1 MVPIVMGGAQ
11 HVSPRRGRKNSEMH
25 IVQLYGNNT
34 DQKLFFPKSKLVYIS
49 PSNVIT
55 TLTTAI
61 NHCTNIIYNIFTL
74 LYNLNTPIQVFLEAR
89 LYSIFMTEYWMQVF
103 KLHTDIFI

>member
-1 MVPIVMGGAQ
+1 MGGAQ
-11 HVSPRRGRKNSEMH
+11 HV
-25 IVQLYGNNT
+25 NNIHKKKVKKT

-61 NHCTNIIYNIFTL
+61 NHCTNIIYIYT
-74 LYNLNTPIQVFLEAR
+74 IV
-89 LYSIFMTEYWMQVF
+89 
-103 KLHTDIFI
+103 